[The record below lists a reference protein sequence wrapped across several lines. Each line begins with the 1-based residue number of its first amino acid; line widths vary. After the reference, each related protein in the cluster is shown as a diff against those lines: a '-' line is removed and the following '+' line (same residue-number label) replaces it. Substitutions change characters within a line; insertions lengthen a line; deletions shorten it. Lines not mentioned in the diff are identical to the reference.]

1 MARRQC
7 SVFMVTCFFLFF
19 VTSKSSSAP
28 NPFCNVC
35 LLPGISKDVLVKI
48 IDCDYI
54 MEAPTRTIISTKI
67 FSGL

>member
-1 MARRQC
+1 MARRQ
-7 SVFMVTCFFLFF
+7 SFVFMVTCFFLFF
-19 VTSKSSSAP
+19 VISKSSSAP
-28 NPFCNVC
+28 NSFCNVC